1 MRWEVAP
8 VDTGPDPRTGG
19 LVYLVSARSEAFAE
33 WLSLTVKIEDAGS
46 KAANDA
52 AALAKAVEFAGQFAN
67 EAKQT

>member
-1 MRWEVAP
+1 M
-8 VDTGPDPRTGG
+8 
-19 LVYLVSARSEAFAE
+19 VYLVSARSEAFAE